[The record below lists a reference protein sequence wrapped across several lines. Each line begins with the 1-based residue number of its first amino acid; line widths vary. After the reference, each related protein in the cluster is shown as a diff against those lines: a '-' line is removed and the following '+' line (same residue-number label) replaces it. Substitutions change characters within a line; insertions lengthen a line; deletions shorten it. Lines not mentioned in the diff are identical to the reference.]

1 MLLELSDALAA
12 MTVLALLG
20 TLIFTGPL
28 SLLLLLLYRRAVL
41 RGMRLRGTDSRT
53 VASVADTDSLSPT
66 TSPATLSLATDA
78 RRMRRGGEEL
88 YEEARR
94 RQTRMAARHAL
105 AGAVYGAGWFAGAI
119 WLLPDEMTPAGV
131 AALLIASLFP
141 GLLAWTTVKE
151 PGRFAWLIWL
161 AYFAAFSV
169 LLGQWEVAAPR
180 PPSPFVQPDAGT
192 TLAFLFLVY
201 PLLLLARSLGAVG
214 LLVLAFVG
222 VLLFGY
228 GLVIALII
236 LGLGGGGAFR
246 DPALMTDLYFRFL
259 SLSGKLGGDEGTFKL
274 VLLLASLAFFVV
286 PGVLGVRW
294 LGRRY
299 RARKLSDQSLA
310 IAASYVA
317 CSLLWATALGLSARY
332 GTFWAIVPLGACA
345 LTLAILAVQ
354 PAFPGVG
361 SPPRPPRLLFLRVFA
376 LGRKRRRVFRR
387 LESFWRQIGPIRL
400 ISGPDLALSTV
411 EPHEVI
417 DFLTRKLAERFI
429 DGTARSNE
437 VRWHENER
445 PDADGRFRVDEYFCH
460 ADVWQ
465 AVFAELA
472 TSADV
477 VVMDARGFGAAH
489 AGSSFEI
496 EAMLRYAPPSAVVLL
511 IDRGTDRSLLEALF
525 TRGLGGMRYP
535 PLDGSVQL
543 AALDCGIRTDWSRL
557 HELVCSAAAGSR
569 AARRGESPAGPRA

>member
-1 MLLELSDALAA
+1 M
-12 MTVLALLG
+12 
-20 TLIFTGPL
+20 
-28 SLLLLLLYRRAVL
+28 
-41 RGMRLRGTDSRT
+41 
-53 VASVADTDSLSPT
+53 
-66 TSPATLSLATDA
+66 
-78 RRMRRGGEEL
+78 
-88 YEEARR
+88 
-94 RQTRMAARHAL
+94 
-105 AGAVYGAGWFAGAI
+105 I
-119 WLLPDEMTPAGV
+119 WV
-131 AALLIASLFP
+131 
-141 GLLAWTTVKE
+141 
-151 PGRFAWLIWL
+151 
-161 AYFAAFSV
+161 AYFAGFSV
-169 LLGQWEVAAPR
+169 LLGQGEVAVPR
-180 PPSPFVQPDAGT
+180 PPSPFVQPDVRT
-192 TLAFLFLVY
+192 TLALLLLVY

-246 DPALMTDLYFRFL
+246 DPALMSDLYFRLLYL
-259 SLSGKLGGDEGTFKL
+259 SSKIGGDEGAFKL
-274 VLLLASLAFFVV
+274 VLLLVSLAFFVV

-299 RARKLSDQSLA
+299 RARRLSDQSLA

-317 CSLLWATALGLSARY
+317 CSLLWATALGVSARY
-332 GTFWAIVPLGACA
+332 GTFWAIVPLGVCA
-345 LTLAILAVQ
+345 LTLAVLDVEP
-354 PAFPGVG
+354 PASTAG
-361 SPPRPPRLLFLRVFA
+361 SRPSPRLLFLRVFA

-429 DGTARSNE
+429 DGTTRLSE
-437 VRWHENER
+437 VRWHEDER

-472 TSADV
+472 ASADV

-511 IDRGTDRSLLEALF
+511 IDRGTDRPLLEALF
-525 TRGLGGMRYP
+525 TRGLRGMRYP

-543 AALDCGIRTDWSRL
+543 TALECGIRTDWSRL
-557 HELVCSAAAGSR
+557 HELACSAAAGSR
-569 AARRGESPAGPRA
+569 AARRAQSLADPMA